1 MKFRRLTL
9 EELNELEEDFVQ
21 FLVANTV
28 TGPDWE
34 KIKTEQPDKAEN
46 LIELFSDIVFEKIIK
61 GINYME
67 FKIADDIKTFH
78 CLENKIILN
87 AIRIDGETNIDLRDD
102 LPPQELM
109 KQVHESG
116 AKMQIYSA
124 EKDYRPNREQ
134 ELFRMLEGGAQISRD
149 GMLFKAI
156 EGFKS

>member
-9 EELNELEEDFVQ
+9 EELNELEQDFVQ

-34 KIKTEQPDKAEN
+34 RIKTEEPAKAES

-61 GINYME
+61 GIQYLE
-67 FKIADDIKTFH
+67 FKTADDIKTFQ
-78 CLENKIILN
+78 CLEDKVVMNG
-87 AIRIDGETNIDLRDD
+87 IRIDGETKVDMRDD

-109 KQVHESG
+109 QQVHEAG

-124 EKDYRPNREQ
+124 EKGYRPDREQ

-149 GMLFKAI
+149 GMLFRAI
-156 EGFKS
+156 EGFK